1 MVVTFTALLLR
12 VSINSEESSC
22 RNLKSILGLNV
33 DRLTTCLLLCLLLPD
48 PKWTCN
54 LVFISCNHN
63 TLKYC
68 KLMACWMKKAL
79 ELVYGIWRWKVWW
92 DISSKSLKHVRC
104 CQLYGNYPS
113 ITQVSTHHPGTNLS
127 YSFKRRDSHANKLCL
142 KRLESLASDFHII
155 HLVRET
161 WMKSRGPSR
170 QYYSSCNIMG
180 YFKSSV
186 TNHSTITNVGH
197 EWPRYSIR
205 YFRLKL

>member
-1 MVVTFTALLLR
+1 M
-12 VSINSEESSC
+12 
-22 RNLKSILGLNV
+22 
-33 DRLTTCLLLCLLLPD
+33 
-48 PKWTCN
+48 
-54 LVFISCNHN
+54 
-63 TLKYC
+63 
-68 KLMACWMKKAL
+68 
-79 ELVYGIWRWKVWW
+79 
-92 DISSKSLKHVRC
+92 RC

-170 QYYSSCNIMG
+170 LNDNSHQLSQPRAKQSFTIRSYQYYSSCNIMG

-186 TNHSTITNVGH
+186 TNLVMESAVCIMMLHRDAIRRSSGKRRNIFQVTNTPFNDYKR
-197 EWPRYSIR
+197 WA
-205 YFRLKL
+205 